1 MYTIS
6 HCISFMRE
14 LTPRA
19 KLMSN
24 CFLQFW
30 ACNPMPCIRSV
41 QLPQSYPTFCDP
53 MNCSTPVF
61 PVHHQ
66 LRSLKNSCTSSRW
79 YHQTV
84 SSSLVHF
91 SSSLQ
96 FFPASGSFQMNH
108 FFTSG
113 GQSIGVSASASVLP
127 RTIQDWLPLRWTGWI
142 SLQSKGFSRVF
153 SNTTIQK
160 HQFFGT
166 QLSLWFNS
174 HIHTYLLEKPQ
185 LWLDGPLLAK

>member
-19 KLMSN
+19 KLMSD
-24 CFLQFW
+24 CFLQFR
-30 ACNPMPCIRSV
+30 ACSPMPCIGSV

-66 LRSLKNSCTSSRW
+66 LWSLKISCTSSRW
-79 YHQTV
+79 YHPTV

-91 SSSLQ
+91 SFLPSI
-96 FFPASGSFQMNH
+96 FP
-108 FFTSG
+108 
-113 GQSIGVSASASVLP
+113 SI
-127 RTIQDWLPLRWTGWI
+127 
-142 SLQSKGFSRVF
+142 RVF
-153 SNTTIQK
+153 SNESP
-160 HQFFGT
+160 
-166 QLSLWFNS
+166 L
-174 HIHTYLLEKPQ
+174 HTGGQSTPVHWQYILRDERRILQMWMLMMLRWRGSFWVFPGRPSAITNTFIKGRQRNFPCDPVVRNQ
-185 LWLDGPLLAK
+185 YRGHRFDLWLEN